1 MLLRA
6 EASLQT
12 PENTLEFASP
22 LDVDIGGLEPQ
33 EQG

>member
-6 EASLQT
+6 EPSLQT
-12 PENTLEFASP
+12 PENTLAFSSP
-22 LDVDIGGLEPQ
+22 LGVDTGGLEPQ